1 MIDGMICSLLI
12 EGDARIMLHDYIV
25 GFDSFWR
32 PSNDISTLMIEDDVR
47 DLGICIL
54 LEWV

>member
-12 EGDARIMLHDYIV
+12 EGDARSMLHYYIV
-25 GFDSFWR
+25 GFDSFWKS
-32 PSNDISTLMIEDDVR
+32 SNDISRLLIEGDVR

-54 LEWV
+54 LEWA